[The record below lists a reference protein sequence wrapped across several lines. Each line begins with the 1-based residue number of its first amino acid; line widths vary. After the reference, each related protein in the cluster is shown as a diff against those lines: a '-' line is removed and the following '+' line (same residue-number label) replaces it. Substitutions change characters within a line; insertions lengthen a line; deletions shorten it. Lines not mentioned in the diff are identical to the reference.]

1 MLTKTRNMI
10 VKIQTEE
17 EIGRTEKISQIVKWK
32 EIENF
37 EIKEMIEESVC

>member
-17 EIGRTEKISQIVKWK
+17 GDR
-32 EIENF
+32 ENR
-37 EIKEMIEESVC
+37 ENLPESKMKRD